1 MEPLTALRDIRDR
14 LRRDVI
20 PRMDAEPHLQSE
32 VAAMIGILDSV
43 ALELRPDDEWCRITV
58 ADVLSASSRWLAA
71 VPDPDGA
78 DLRRRLDDIRQET
91 SPAEARRL
99 ALDAAQA
106 LVRTLWRSGALDE
119 APGTVTDV
127 RRVLADDLRRQLARR
142 R

>member
-43 ALELRPDDEWCRITV
+43 ALELRPDDDWCRITV
-58 ADVLSASSRWLAA
+58 ADVLAASSRWLVALR
-71 VPDPDGA
+71 DPDGA
-78 DLRRRLDDIRQET
+78 GLRRRLDDIRQET

-119 APGTVTDV
+119 APGTVADV